1 MSNNNNMSTQQIQQ
15 TLAEYFATQPVL
27 KAWLFGSYAR
37 GEQREDSDVDIMV
50 SLDKSQPIGLK
61 FFGMY
66 VDLKELFLEGDKQE
80 YEAAGHCAAYDLP
93 TGETLFTPDPKGNTR
108 YQLPGDA
115 EWSNK
120 LLNYIRLMTIQH

>member
-37 GEQREDSDVDIMV
+37 GEQREDSDIDILV
-50 SLDKSQPIGLK
+50 TLDKSQPIGLR

-66 VDLKELFLEGDKQE
+66 ADLKELLGREVDLVSEGTLKPFAVESANRDKILI
-80 YEAAGHCAAYDLP
+80 YERA
-93 TGETLFTPDPKGNTR
+93 
-108 YQLPGDA
+108 
-115 EWSNK
+115 
-120 LLNYIRLMTIQH
+120 